1 MSRLARILLLPV
13 LAALLFASRAPG
25 PSVVEA
31 QKAVPAMAARPFE
44 PSEQLF
50 YEAEFS
56 RSLLRK
62 LDVADFK
69 LSAARTPAIDPPKTS
84 SEAPDPPP
92 YLLTLSADIASK
104 GFFTRL
110 FNLKFRERI
119 ESVVEPVTFTVQRNS
134 GLDEQGKR
142 VRATE
147 MTFDRS
153 KGKMYWTQRDPNN
166 TASEP
171 RTIITDFSGQ
181 LQDVLSAIYFIRTHS
196 LEVGKKFEIFIGNG
210 GRIYRVPINVIERKR
225 MKTVLGKV
233 HVLRVEPDLFGPD
246 KLIDDEKG
254 QFQLWLTDDSR
265 HVPVSV
271 RVKTSYG
278 TFDISLKRA
287 AYNPQG

>member
-1 MSRLARILLLPV
+1 MSLLLRIV
-13 LAALLFASRAPG
+13 TLIALAALLLFGGASG
-25 PSVVEA
+25 PTVVEA

-44 PSEQLF
+44 PAEQLF

-69 LSAARTPAIDPPKTS
+69 LSAARTPSLDPPKTS
-84 SEAPDPPP
+84 SETTDPA
-92 YLLTLSADIASK
+92 YMLTFNADVTSK

-119 ESVVEPVTFTVQRNS
+119 ESVVEPVTFTLEKNS
-134 GLDEQGKR
+134 ALDEQGKR

-147 MTFDRS
+147 TTFDRT
-153 KGKMYWTQRDPNN
+153 KGKMFWTQRDPNN
-166 TASEP
+166 PTGEP
-171 RTIITDFSGQ
+171 RTIITNFSGQ

-196 LEVGKKFEIFIGNG
+196 LEVGKSFDIFIGNG
-210 GRIYRVPINVIERKR
+210 GRVYRVPINVIEKKR

-233 HVLRVEPDLFGPD
+233 RVVRVDPDLFGPD
-246 KLIDDEKG
+246 KMIDDKKG

-265 HVPVSV
+265 HVPVGA
-271 RVKTSYG
+271 RIKTAYG

-287 AYNPQG
+287 LYNPPA